1 MRAIKSV
8 PDSYKGYFTFLLAF
22 IVFYSGSLRGLLA
35 ADLSQQVFIPLK
47 HTTKN
52 HTDCNVHQQHATVVN
67 AVNQS
72 KTIESEIDE
81 VHLDFILSKSVL
93 FDFDF
98 VEKQIFN
105 PFFKLIKR
113 HKLPLYDL
121 FCNWKFHL
129 G

>member
-22 IVFYSGSLRGLLA
+22 VVFYTGSLRGLLA
-35 ADLSQQVFIPLK
+35 ADLPQQVFIPLK
-47 HTTKN
+47 QTSKN
-52 HTDCNVHQQHATVVN
+52 HTDCNVHQQHAAVVN

-72 KTIESEIDE
+72 KITESEIDE
-81 VHLDFILSKSVL
+81 VHLNFILPKSVL
-93 FDFDF
+93 FDFGSI
-98 VEKQIFN
+98 EKQIFN
-105 PFFKLIKR
+105 PFFKRIKP

>member
-1 MRAIKSV
+1 MRAIRSV
-8 PDSYKGYFTFLLAF
+8 SDSYKGYFTFLLAF

-47 HTTKN
+47 HTSKN
-52 HTDCNVHQQHATVVN
+52 HTDCDVHQQHAVVVN

-81 VHLDFILSKSVL
+81 VHLDFILPKSVL
-93 FDFDF
+93 FDFYF

-105 PFFKLIKR
+105 PFFKRIKR
-113 HKLPLYDL
+113 CKLPLYDL